1 MRRRLALALLGS
13 LLAGTARAD
22 PDALWRIVHESCVP
36 NMIAHGDPAPCTEV
50 DLAGGT
56 VLLKDLVG
64 IAQFLLMPTAR
75 ITGIED
81 AAILAPDAPNYF
93 AAAWAARAQVSA
105 RLGRELPRDGVSLA
119 INSKAGRTQNQLHIH
134 VDCLRADIRAKLATA
149 TVSESWAPLAGGLAG
164 HPYQAMRLAGAELAA
179 NPFRL
184 LPGPDPARFTLVVVG
199 APDGFILLADRA
211 NPLAGDLA
219 HGEELQDHTCH
230 GY

>member
-1 MRRRLALALLGS
+1 MRRLLAFALLGS

-36 NMIAHGDPAPCTEV
+36 NMVVHGDPAPCTEV

-64 IAQFLLMPTAR
+64 IAQFLLMPTAK

-81 AAILAPDAPNYF
+81 RAILAPDTPNYF
-93 AAAWAARAQVSA
+93 AAAWAARAQVAA
-105 RLGRELPRDGVSLA
+105 RLGRKLPRDGVSLA
-119 INSKAGRTQNQLHIH
+119 INSQAGRTQNQLHIH
-134 VDCLRADIRAKLATA
+134 VDCLRADIRARLATA
-149 TVSESWAPLAGGLAG
+149 AIGESWAPLPGGLAG
-164 HPYQAMRLAGAELAA
+164 HPYRAMRLAGGALSA

-184 LPGPDPARFTLVVVG
+184 VPPAELAGTTLVVVG
-199 APDGFILLADRA
+199 APGGFIVLADRV
-211 NPLAGDLA
+211 NPLAGDVA
-219 HGEELQDHTCH
+219 HGEELQDHTCQ